1 MNATLTVD
9 KAGRVVL
16 PKPVRDELQLSAGD
30 SLELE
35 ISEEQIV
42 LRPVRGRVGMRKK
55 HGIWVLDFDEPI
67 SAAATNKVL
76 RDVRRERERSALGQ
90 PKLGQPKFKNEP
102 ARPRSDKAGKLR

>member
-55 HGIWVLDFDEPI
+55 QGIWVLDFDEPI
-67 SAAATNKVL
+67 SAAATNRVL
-76 RDVRRERERSALGQ
+76 RDTRRERERSALGS
-90 PKLGQPKFKNEP
+90 PSFKHE
-102 ARPRSDKAGKLR
+102 SVKQGKRR

>member
-1 MNATLTVD
+1 MATTLTVD

-35 ISEEQIV
+35 ISGEQIV

-55 HGIWVLDFDEPI
+55 QGIWVLDFDEPI
-67 SAAATNKVL
+67 SAAATNSVL
-76 RDVRRERERSALGQ
+76 RDIRRERERAA
-90 PKLGQPKFKNEP
+90 LGQPKFKN
-102 ARPRSDKAGKLR
+102 ASAKQGKLR

>member
-9 KAGRVVL
+9 KAGRIVL

-55 HGIWVLDFDEPI
+55 QGIWVLDFDEPI
-67 SAAATNKVL
+67 SAAATNRVV
-76 RDVRRERERSALGQ
+76 RDTRRERERSALGQ
-90 PKLGQPKFKNEP
+90 PKFKHE
-102 ARPRSDKAGKLR
+102 SLKQGKLR

>member
-1 MNATLTVD
+1 MVWYNTNMNATLTVD

-35 ISEEQIV
+35 ISGEEIV

-55 HGIWVLDFDEPI
+55 QGIWILDFDEPI
-67 SAAATNKVL
+67 SAAATNNVL
-76 RDVRRERERSALGQ
+76 RNIRRERERSVLGR
-90 PKLGQPKFKNEP
+90 PKLKNES
-102 ARPRSDKAGKLR
+102 AKQGKLR